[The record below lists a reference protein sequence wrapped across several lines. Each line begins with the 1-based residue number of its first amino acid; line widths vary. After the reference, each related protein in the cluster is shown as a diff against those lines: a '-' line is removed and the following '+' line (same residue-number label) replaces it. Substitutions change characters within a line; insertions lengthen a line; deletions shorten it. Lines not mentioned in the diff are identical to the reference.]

1 MDSLAEEDR
10 DAIRLWRVY
19 KTVHEMVHDRHYSV
33 SQAEIDLS
41 LEDFKYQYFRNNKV
55 DRQAMT
61 FLVQHNEDPSN
72 QLLVF
77 FTDSSESIGIKEV
90 KKICEKMVQQ
100 SIMKGIVIYQK
111 GLTPSANKVIQEMQP
126 KYHLEPF
133 SEGDLLVNITK
144 HILVPQ
150 HVPLSP
156 DEKKTLLH
164 LKDSQL
170 PRIQPNDAVAKY
182 YGLKR
187 GQVVRIVRNSET
199 AGK

>member
-111 GLTPSANKVIQEMQP
+111 GLTPSANK
-126 KYHLEPF
+126 
-133 SEGDLLVNITK
+133 
-144 HILVPQ
+144 
-150 HVPLSP
+150 
-156 DEKKTLLH
+156 
-164 LKDSQL
+164 DSQL